1 MREETFIIECPCCG
15 ERLEIERRTGRIV
28 KRWPKPDTAAD
39 GDIMQA
45 ALKKM
50 EDDKARLDSYFA
62 TAGTEMET
70 RERKLSELFEKE
82 KKKIEES
89 GDFSKPETPF
99 DLD

>member
-1 MREETFIIECPCCG
+1 MREETFIVECPCCG
-15 ERLEIERRTGRIV
+15 ERLEIERRTGKVV
-28 KRWPKPDTAAD
+28 KRWPKPEAGAD
-39 GDIMQA
+39 DDIMQA

-62 TAGTEMET
+62 SAGTEMKA
-70 RERKLSELFEKE
+70 REKELEELFEKG

-89 GDFSKPETPF
+89 GDVSKPDMPF